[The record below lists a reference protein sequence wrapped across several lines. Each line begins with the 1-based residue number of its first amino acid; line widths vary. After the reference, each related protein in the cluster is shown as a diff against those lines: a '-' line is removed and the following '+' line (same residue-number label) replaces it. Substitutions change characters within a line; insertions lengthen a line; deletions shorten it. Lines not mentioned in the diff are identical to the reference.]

1 MMEAILAG
9 AFGLLIG
16 SFLNVCIYRMPR
28 DISVL
33 RPARSFCPECEKQ
46 IAWYDNIPVISW
58 IVLGG
63 KCRACGTRI
72 PLRYPLVELITGLV
86 YFFGVWYWGATPA
99 AAKFLLFFTALIAL
113 VATDLED
120 RILPDE
126 FTLGGT
132 VAGIVV
138 AAWVPMPLGFAGL
151 LLPGNTPPWLVSV
164 IEAAVAAGIGAG
176 AIWLVGWLYE
186 KIRHR
191 EGLGFG
197 DVKMI
202 AMIGAFLGLQGSL
215 FTLLVG
221 SFAGGVL
228 GMIYIWLA
236 KKDAST
242 YELPFGTF
250 LGIAAAAVAV
260 WGEYLSRQIV
270 AP

>member
-72 PLRYPLVELITGLV
+72 PLRYPLVELTTGLV

-138 AAWVPMPLGFAGL
+138 AA
-151 LLPGNTPPWLVSV
+151 
-164 IEAAVAAGIGAG
+164 
-176 AIWLVGWLYE
+176 
-186 KIRHR
+186 
-191 EGLGFG
+191 
-197 DVKMI
+197 
-202 AMIGAFLGLQGSL
+202 
-215 FTLLVG
+215 
-221 SFAGGVL
+221 
-228 GMIYIWLA
+228 
-236 KKDAST
+236 
-242 YELPFGTF
+242 
-250 LGIAAAAVAV
+250 
-260 WGEYLSRQIV
+260 
-270 AP
+270 